1 MHSMDESAIGVRERR
16 RQRTADTLVSLA
28 RRATAAEGLHG
39 FTVEELCEQAGVSRR
54 TFFNYFASKED
65 AVLGISLTSD
75 VSDADELFV
84 AKGRAHRLAQ
94 DTGALTAT
102 LVDDL
107 AALVVARVSAME
119 LSPETIAELG
129 AALDREPRLLTRLL
143 DRAAQT
149 EREDALL
156 VAEREGLADDDL
168 RAQTVALLIGAL
180 ARAAVMEYVG
190 TPTTD
195 TFADIFERRVAA
207 ARAVLAPADPTEG
220 RP

>member
-1 MHSMDESAIGVRERR
+1 MDESATGVRERR
-16 RQRTADTLVSLA
+16 RQRTADALVSLA

-65 AVLGISLTSD
+65 AVLGVALNSD
-75 VSDADELFV
+75 LSGVEELFV
-84 AKGRAHRLAQ
+84 AKGRAHRLA
-94 DTGALTAT
+94 DATDGLTPT

-107 AALVVARVSAME
+107 AALVVARVSTME

-129 AALDREPRLLTRLL
+129 AALDREPRLLTRML

-156 VAEREGLADDDL
+156 IAEREGLADDDL
-168 RAQTVALLIGAL
+168 RAQTVALLVGAL
-180 ARAAVMEYVG
+180 ARASVMEYVG

-195 TFADIFERRVAA
+195 SFPDIFERRVAA
-207 ARAVLAPADPTEG
+207 ARAVLAPAHPTEG